1 MAESGSVKRAEIVVV
16 GAGPGGYAAAFLA
29 ADKGRKV
36 AIVEESPALGGVC
49 LNRGCIPSKALL
61 HLARLV
67 NETREAREMG
77 LAFSDPKIDIASI
90 RKWKEGV
97 VGQLSSGIAGL
108 CKSRGVEVVRGHGVF
123 ESSTR
128 LRIEGGD
135 GVEAVEFEHAIVAS
149 GSRPFIPPA
158 LRVEDPRVMNS
169 TGALVLEDIPERLLI
184 VGGGYIGLEMGTV
197 YAALGSKVTVVEL
210 LDGILMGADRD
221 LVRPLQKRLEA
232 RFEAILLKTKVVA
245 LDAKKK
251 GIDVAIEGPDG
262 AKKLTFDRVLVS
274 VGRRPNTDGLGL
286 EKTQV
291 KVNDKGFIEVDRKQ
305 RTADPHILAIGDAA
319 GEPMLAHKA
328 SREGRVAVEALLGE
342 PAEFDNIAIPAV
354 VFTDPEVAWC
364 GLTETEAAAR
374 GQKVDV
380 ARFPWGA
387 SGRALTLG
395 RTEGMTKVIYD
406 PGTERVLGVGIVGV
420 NAGEL
425 IAEGTLAVEMA
436 AVARDIG
443 GTIHAHPTLSETLM
457 ESAEMLHG
465 TATHVFR
472 KKKA

>member
-1 MAESGSVKRAEIVVV
+1 MAANEKLRRAEIVVI
-16 GAGPGGYAAAFLA
+16 GGGPGGYAAAFLA
-29 ADKGRKV
+29 ADKGKKV

-77 LAFSDPKIDIASI
+77 LTFSDPKIDIASI

-97 VGQLSSGIAGL
+97 VGQLSSGVAGL
-108 CKSRGVEVVRGHGVF
+108 CKSRGVEVVRGRGVF

-128 LRIEGGD
+128 LRIEGGE
-135 GVEAVEFEHAIVAS
+135 GGAIEFDHAIVAS

-169 TGALVLEDIPERLLI
+169 TGALAMEDIPERLLV

-232 RFEAILLKTKVVA
+232 RFEAILLKTKVVG
-245 LDAKKK
+245 LEAKKK
-251 GIDVAIEGPDG
+251 GIDVSLEGADG
-262 AKKLTFDRVLVS
+262 AKTLTFDRVLVS

-286 EKTQV
+286 EKTKV
-291 KVNDKGFIEVDRKQ
+291 KINGKGFIEADRKQ

-342 PAEFDNIAIPAV
+342 PAEFDNMAIPAV

-364 GLTETEAAAR
+364 GLTETEAMAR
-374 GQKVDV
+374 GQKVEV

-395 RTEGMTKVIYD
+395 RTEGLTKVIFD

-425 IAEGTLAVEMA
+425 IAEATLAVEMA
-436 AVARDIG
+436 AVARDLG